1 MLQFGGDIFA
11 TSLASIL
18 NHMTKKKKNNK
29 PFSSSSLRQDE
40 YKNESILILVWKKDK
55 AKKVMVSVAV
65 VRKLSETL
73 KR

>member
-18 NHMTKKKKNNK
+18 NHMTKKKNNK
-29 PFSSSSLRQDE
+29 PFSSGSLRQDE

-55 AKKVMVSVAV
+55 AKKVMVSAV